1 MKKFLGIILGISL
14 FITVYGQGGCI
25 PETISYHYGANWGAN
40 QTFVNPL
47 PTNYY
52 MQHGDMNSFTPND
65 VISSSTIS
73 EFTPAPGPP
82 PVILREKYIKVH
94 RLNLTNITTQDIK
107 YAYEDINSFAHVPAQ
122 VLSTY
127 RSGTGLQLLTGSY
140 GEDFGLIKEFEFD
153 NSVHH
158 DIHVGFTT
166 PFTAPVGTVITK
178 VIESGGFLYAIG
190 YKHVHTG
197 VEIYPFIARIPV
209 GYLATST
216 PCQMVAGC
224 NDVII
229 RSLPNRGL
237 GGPPQGFFVDIRE
250 MNGEIYFC
258 GSLDDHMVVGR
269 WNANDA
275 VQFIMPITG
284 AFATP
289 QSMFNQMTAFSNELY
304 LTYYSRRGPG
314 VGVLVLNPNLAI
326 QRQMSFDASAY
337 TLLPATPRAGAGTI
351 RVIPSTIDVI
361 DNQNLLLGGYI
372 VDGRIHSF
380 VVNVRHNTPALV
392 NFGFLQKEGH
402 FDVEPQ
408 PGLQKSNIND
418 PNPNYRV
425 FTRTITDDIYL
436 ANTSRLINGINPNFQ
451 GVYITRKSL
460 AEFQNQAQVMNGPC
474 DDLPEISLN
483 VVNHQIVANVPE
495 NMIRLDHDVESY
507 ANPET
512 EIGCR
517 VQVRE
522 DYKHWCPEPIQD
534 ELDETICP
542 YVQGV
547 IASQTINSVTNDLA
561 PTDEVRLCQGGCINL
576 RADINLRLGNTLT
589 NTNLRRYIWLRDG
602 TDMNLPRNQCN
613 IDVCDPDAGTYTLQV
628 LHEEST
634 GICTAQFNV
643 VVLPPN
649 VPTIV
654 ATPSEYICQNQSAV
668 LSISNP
674 QPTSY
679 VWTRPLVS
687 TSPINTAANIT
698 VNNPPDQY
706 ACEVIYANGCSA
718 NSSLDI
724 FRRDLEISQT
734 ISETGGNTELLS
746 IMVCNHNSADAN
758 NVLVRTNLALPN
770 IMENGA
776 AAAGWVPVS
785 GYFEFNIPK
794 ILGAATPTVPVCTTI
809 TMPVRVN
816 KCPTTNL
823 VQASI
828 TDPAFTC
835 PTIISSQAYWPN
847 NGYTP
852 TLAATFNNIP
862 VTKVC
867 NGNPI
872 TMTATPGNGTN
883 YIWRENGVIRPYFG
897 NANIQV
903 INYQSLAYFSNIEVD
918 ITRNQCTQRA
928 NMTIGF
934 GNTPTNTFAIT
945 HKTCNP
951 VNVLGAVNLTVTPA
965 APYTFLWNNG
975 ATTEDLTSLDP
986 LAPGED
992 YSVTVTD
999 LVGCQSTQLATVLNQ
1014 SPINIAIQRRLIG
1027 CADQVEYTVT
1037 PTGGTPPYTYEWR
1050 FAASNLLTGGT
1061 GSVHTNF
1068 GNLILRVTDNA
1079 GCTNRMLVTPN
1090 IVNLTAFT
1098 SNSNPIPNPVLANYT
1113 NSIIILPNNINV
1125 ELPWSFTNCDI
1136 KFMGMGNRI
1145 TIASPSANNQAGI
1158 ILNNSRISTCG
1169 DFLARGIIMTK
1180 SGDYIHAQGST
1191 LEDMFAAIA
1200 IEPAT
1205 GQGAG
1210 SFYLPMS
1217 GNTFRNNFIG
1227 IRINAPTIN
1236 LVQNRLSAT
1245 GATISSYFSNNNFI
1259 GAAAIKPFTA
1269 GFYPNANLIA
1279 GLEQGFNGANWGSYA
1294 GCVLNTNAPF
1304 HFTDNLTGAG
1314 TPNFF
1319 TGLANG
1325 ILSSNGSRN
1334 VFNANFN
1341 NINPAG
1347 VTTGNSSFAQ
1357 IGNAIYALGTS
1368 ANTLD
1373 VRGFSSW
1380 TNDIANVRNAI
1391 YVSNLNLNVSN
1402 MKLAS
1407 VADKGIEVNRS
1418 TTNALTMTISQN
1430 QITAAKPITISNRTN
1445 DIMTIANNTI
1455 YDLGTTANAGAMVDI
1470 LGSGAT
1476 LASSANNK
1484 IENNTLFI
1492 NNSSFGMRIANLNG
1506 TSNIARY
1513 DVYNNTMILSNAN
1526 SSNPSYAALQLSN
1539 SSHINVVDNKIK
1551 GVGNYAVSNNI
1562 SLTNSA
1568 PIGIWTNALTNSA
1581 LSCNNME
1588 TIASGSY
1595 HEKASHGL
1603 EIMMNNYLSK
1613 NYGMLFYDYT
1623 NTTITPHIPP
1633 LSNKFYCYHGLS
1645 ASNYLQN
1652 INSSGT
1658 GSNVSIGFNTSWAIP
1673 FPSSPCPANPAVG
1686 SSWTCPSGTAMLF
1699 TYYYNDP
1706 STITGF
1712 TNTIFASNF
1721 PPVYTCRLYCPSAS
1735 PSAPPQKMAGQ
1746 KKDLEVRCTLYPNPS
1761 SGAFSLLF
1769 EQLDPSIIS
1778 LDIEIKDIEGRIVYT
1793 KKNQVLESHQIDIQT
1808 QLHTGNYFVQINHVS
1823 GLYWVKKLTI
1833 TQE

>member
-73 EFTPAPGPP
+73 EFTPVPGPP
-82 PVILREKYIKVH
+82 PLILREKYIKVH
-94 RLNLTNITTQDIK
+94 RLNHTNITTQDIK

-127 RSGTGLQLLTGSY
+127 QSPSGRTMLTGSY
-140 GEDFGLIKEFEFD
+140 GEEAGLVKQFEID

-158 DIHVGFTT
+158 DIHVEFT
-166 PFTAPVGTVITK
+166 PPWNVPIIGTVITK
-178 VIESGGFLYAIG
+178 VIESNGFLYAIG
-190 YKHVHTG
+190 YKHIHTG

-209 GYLATST
+209 NYFDNST
-216 PCQMVAGC
+216 NCQMAAGC

-229 RSLPNRGL
+229 RSFANRAFGN
-237 GGPPQGFFVDIRE
+237 PPQGFFVDIRE
-250 MNGEIYFC
+250 LNGEIYFC

-275 VQFIMPITG
+275 TQFIMPITG

-314 VGVLVLNPNLAI
+314 AGVLVLNPNLAI

-351 RVIPSTIDVI
+351 RVMPSTIDVI

-613 IDVCDPDAGTYTLQV
+613 IDVCDPAAGAYTLQV

-687 TSPINTAANIT
+687 TSPISTAANIT

-718 NSSLDI
+718 NTSLDI

-785 GYFEFNIPK
+785 GGFEFNIPK

-862 VTKVC
+862 MTKVC
-867 NGNPI
+867 NGNSI
-872 TMTATPGNGTN
+872 TMTASPNNGTN
-883 YIWRENGVIRPYFG
+883 YKWYEDGVSLPYFG
-897 NANIQV
+897 NVNTQV
-903 INYQSLAYFSNIEVD
+903 INYKTLAYYSNIEVD
-918 ITRNQCTQRA
+918 ITRNQCTKRV

-934 GNTPTNTFAIT
+934 GKTPTNTVVVT
-945 HKTCNP
+945 DKTCNP
-951 VNVLGAVNLTVTPA
+951 ANALGSVDLTVTPA
-965 APYTFLWNNG
+965 ATFTYLWSNG
-975 ATTEDLTSLDP
+975 AASQDLSNLDP
-986 LAPGED
+986 LDPEED
-992 YSVTVTD
+992 YAVTVTD

-1061 GSVHTNF
+1061 ASVHTNF
-1068 GNLILRVTDNA
+1068 GNLILKVTDNA
-1079 GCTNRMLVTPN
+1079 GCTIRMLVTPN
-1090 IVNLTAFT
+1090 IIDLTNQT
-1098 SNSNPIPNPVLANYT
+1098 SNASLPASYT
-1113 NSIIILPNNINV
+1113 NSIIKLPHNFTITK
-1125 ELPWSFTNCDI
+1125 PWTLTNCDLV
-1136 KFMGMGNRI
+1136 FTTQGGQMS
-1145 TIASPSANNQAGI
+1145 IASPSPNQAGLELI
-1158 ILNNSRISTCG
+1158 NSTAHTCG
-1169 DFLARGIIMTK
+1169 NFMARGIVMTQT
-1180 SGDYIHAQGST
+1180 GDYVYPTNST

-1200 IEPAT
+1200 IEPAS
-1205 GQGAG
+1205 GAG
-1210 SFYLPMS
+1210 NFYLPMS
-1217 GNTFRNNFIG
+1217 GNTFKNNFIG
-1227 IRINAPTIN
+1227 IRINAPNANIIPNSVSPSGPTITN
-1236 LVQNRLSAT
+1236 
-1245 GATISSYFSNNNFI
+1245 YFSNNTFE
-1259 GAAAIKPFTA
+1259 GSASIKPYSSA
-1269 GFYPNANLIA
+1269 FYPSPISSIETGYNS
-1279 GLEQGFNGANWGSYA
+1279 ANWGSYA
-1294 GCVLNTNAPF
+1294 ACVLNTNAAF
-1304 HFTDNLTGAG
+1304 LFTDNPSSMG
-1314 TPNFF
+1314 TPNYFKNM
-1319 TGLANG
+1319 ANG
-1325 ILSSNGSRN
+1325 ILSLNGSRTIS
-1334 VFNANFN
+1334 NARFENL
-1341 NINPAG
+1341 G
-1347 VTTGNSSFAQ
+1347 TGSTPTPSSFALY
-1357 IGNAIYALGTS
+1357 GNAIYAEGS
-1368 ANTLD
+1368 SSRTLT
-1373 VRGFSSW
+1373 VNGYSTW
-1380 TNDIANVRNAI
+1380 AQDIV
-1391 YVSNLNLNVSN
+1391 NLNSAIFSKNINLVVNN
-1402 MKLAS
+1402 MKLANVS
-1407 VADKGIEVNRS
+1407 DKGIEVNRTS
-1418 TTNALTMTISQN
+1418 NNPISMQLTGN
-1430 QITAAKPITISNRTN
+1430 DITAFKPIIVSARSSDILSLTGNIISDLASTASADAIV
-1445 DIMTIANNTI
+1445 DISGTGNLANNT
-1455 YDLGTTANAGAMVDI
+1455 L
-1470 LGSGAT
+1470 
-1476 LASSANNK
+1476 NK
-1484 IENNTLFI
+1484 IENNQIKIYNSRFGLRINGVSGNSTANRYLI
-1492 NNSSFGMRIANLNG
+1492 NNNNLVVFNNNN
-1506 TSNIARY
+1506 SNPTHAAMQL
-1513 DVYNNTMILSNAN
+1513 VSNAN
-1526 SSNPSYAALQLSN
+1526 YNVQNNKTQTGAVYRLSDPIGAA
-1539 SSHINVVDNKIK
+1539 
-1551 GVGNYAVSNNI
+1551 
-1562 SLTNSA
+1562 NSA
-1568 PIGIWTNALTNSA
+1568 PIGIWTSTLHNSK
-1581 LSCNNME
+1581 LICNHFS
-1588 TIASGSY
+1588 TASGSF
-1595 HEKASHGL
+1595 HENTSHGL
-1603 EIMMNNYLSK
+1603 ELITNNYFTSY
-1613 NYGMLFYDYT
+1613 YGMIFEDYD
-1623 NTTITPHIPP
+1623 NTSITPHIPP
-1633 LSNKFYCYHGLS
+1633 KSNKFYCSLVNKLDYLKNLS
-1645 ASNYLQN
+1645 NNADVN
-1652 INSSGT
+1652 
-1658 GSNVSIGFNTSWAIP
+1658 IGFNVAWLSNPCGTAAPPNSNLTNCTP
-1673 FPSSPCPANPAVG
+1673 GSPLLFSYYFANPLITLTG
-1686 SSWTCPSGTAMLF
+1686 F
-1699 TYYYNDP
+1699 K
-1706 STITGF
+1706 STITY
-1712 TNTIFASNF
+1712 AANF
-1721 PPVYTCRLYCPSAS
+1721 PSDLNCQLFCPPLAQ
-1735 PSAPPQKMAGQ
+1735 SAPPQKMTGASINKGW
-1746 KKDLEVRCTLYPNPS
+1746 KFKLYPNPCQDK
-1761 SGAFSLLF
+1761 FYIELENL
-1769 EQLDPSIIS
+1769 EDNIHQVQLKI
-1778 LDIEIKDIEGRIVYT
+1778 
-1793 KKNQVLESHQIDIQT
+1793 HDIQGRVLVSEEKT
-1808 QLHTGNYFVQINHVS
+1808 IRAKKCEVQHKLPAGCYFLHLNDGNGINEI
-1823 GLYWVKKLTI
+1823 VKFSVEI
-1833 TQE
+1833 H